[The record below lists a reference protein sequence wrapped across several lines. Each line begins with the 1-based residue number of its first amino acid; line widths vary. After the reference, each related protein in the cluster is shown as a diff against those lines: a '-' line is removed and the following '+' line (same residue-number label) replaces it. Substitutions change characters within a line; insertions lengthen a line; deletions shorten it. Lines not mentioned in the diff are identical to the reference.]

1 MLNLTEIAFIKSN
14 INSDINKLALIK
26 SKFHADIRSE
36 IVLHQIK
43 ILNKI
48 SDKLPSLSNN
58 YNIFFPKNVSIEQAS
73 SEATAKYKK
82 SITNYNISADLTG
95 GMGIDSVYFAQKS
108 IEHYYNEID
117 TTLCEIFE
125 HNCEVLNLKNIRISN
140 SSALDFISN
149 ISDKSIDLIYLDP
162 ARRDSEGAKTY
173 FLEDTLPNPMQVIT
187 AIQSKNLMNP
197 PKLLLKTSPLLDISR
212 AISQLRFVAEVHI
225 LSVDNECKELLFLLD
240 LASDG
245 TQQIKYS
252 AVNIKSDY
260 YQVFN
265 SCIRTTTPIT
275 YTNPQKYLYEPNS
288 SVMKLGFWSE
298 IAEQYSLNKLSSNT
312 HLFTSDSL
320 ILDFP
325 GRIFIV
331 NDVSK
336 IDKKSIISHL
346 PDKKANIAVRNCKM
360 SVQEIKKKF
369 NISDGGN
376 IYIFFTT
383 LNDQTN
389 KAIICQK
396 T

>member
-1 MLNLTEIAFIKSN
+1 MLNLTEIEFIKSN

-43 ILNKI
+43 ILNKV
-48 SDKLPSLSNN
+48 SDKLPSLSTN

-95 GMGIDSVYFAQKS
+95 GMGIDSFFLAQNS
-108 IEHYYNEID
+108 LQHYYNEID
-117 TTLCEIFE
+117 KTLSEIFE

-173 FLEDTLPNPMQVIT
+173 FLEDTLPNPMQVIS
-187 AIQSKNLMNP
+187 AIQSKNLINP

-225 LSVDNECKELLFLLD
+225 ISVENECKELLFLLD
-240 LASDG
+240 LTSDG

-260 YQVFN
+260 SQVFN
-265 SCIRTTTPIT
+265 SSIRTATPIT
-275 YTNPQKYLYEPNS
+275 YTNPLKYLYEPNS
-288 SVMKLGFWSE
+288 SMMKLGFWSK

-312 HLFTSDSL
+312 HLFTSDKL
-320 ILDFP
+320 IPEFP
-325 GRIFIV
+325 GRIFSIK
-331 NDVSK
+331 DVSK

-383 LNDQTN
+383 LNNQTN

>member
-1 MLNLTEIAFIKSN
+1 MLNLTEIEFIKSN

-48 SDKLPSLSNN
+48 SDKLPSLSTN
-58 YNIFFPKNVSIEQAS
+58 YNIFFPKNISIEQAS

-95 GMGIDSVYFAQKS
+95 GMGIDSFFLAQNS
-108 IEHYYNEID
+108 LQHYYNEID
-117 TTLCEIFE
+117 KTLSEIFE
-125 HNCEVLNLKNIRISN
+125 HNCEVLSLKNIRISN

-173 FLEDTLPNPMQVIT
+173 FLEDTLPNPMQVIS

-260 YQVFN
+260 SQVFN
-265 SCIRTTTPIT
+265 SCIRTTAPIT

-288 SVMKLGFWSE
+288 SLMKLGFWSE

-320 ILDFP
+320 IQDFP

-331 NDVSK
+331 NDVVK
-336 IDKKSIISHL
+336 IDKKSINSHL

-383 LNDQTN
+383 LNNQTN